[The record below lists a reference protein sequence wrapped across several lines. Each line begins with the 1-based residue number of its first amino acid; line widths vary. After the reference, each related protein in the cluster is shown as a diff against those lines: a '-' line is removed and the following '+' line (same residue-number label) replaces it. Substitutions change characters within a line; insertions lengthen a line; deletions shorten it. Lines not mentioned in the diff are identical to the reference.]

1 MLTGR
6 NQYIIQYIVH
16 LYKMDIEDTILLNR
30 KKIRDTRN
38 LCIPLNVHKSS
49 YLLPNNMFLLLMTK
63 VKIIAHK
70 KIK

>member
-16 LYKMDIEDTILLNR
+16 LYEMDIEDVILLNR
-30 KKIRDTRN
+30 KKIRNTQIT
-38 LCIPLNVHKSS
+38 CIPLNVHKSS
-49 YLLPNNMFLLLMTK
+49 FLFPNNMFLLLMTK

-70 KIK
+70 KIR